1 MDIKKTK
8 VLMSIHPEYIL
19 KIFSGSKKYEYR
31 KTLYTSVFV
40 DTIVMY
46 STSPVKMIVGE
57 FKTSG
62 IMISDPK
69 DIWFETEEWSGLNK
83 KAFFDYYKGYDEVGA
98 IHIDKVIVYKEQ
110 IKGEVFRKDFRP
122 PQSFN
127 VMKTLDISTT
137 R

>member
-1 MDIKKTK
+1 
-8 VLMSIHPEYIL
+8 
-19 KIFSGSKKYEYR
+19 
-31 KTLYTSVFV
+31 
-40 DTIVMY
+40 MY

-122 PQSFN
+122 PQSFYYLSDEEYD
-127 VMKTLDISTT
+127 KIQKIQL
-137 R
+137 